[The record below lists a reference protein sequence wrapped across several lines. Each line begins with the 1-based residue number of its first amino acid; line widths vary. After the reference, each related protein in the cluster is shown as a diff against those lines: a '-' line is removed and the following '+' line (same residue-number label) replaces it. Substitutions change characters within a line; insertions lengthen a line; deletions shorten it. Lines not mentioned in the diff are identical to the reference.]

1 MAEERL
7 RKNILKK
14 YFSLRYP
21 GSFQGVQVFRQ
32 ALKDNDD
39 IDISHSA
46 LRKILKSS
54 LPYQV
59 NVVKPKKFK
68 TRAMYSRGIGIE
80 AFCDPIFVPYK
91 TAKGE
96 KKNFVALVV
105 CDVHSRFLWT
115 RHLQTVNPASLKSA
129 FTLHSTR
136 VCLSFPSFAVIATS
150 HLIP

>member
-96 KKNFVALVV
+96 KKKLCGFGCLRRPFPISLDASPP
-105 CDVHSRFLWT
+105 SRE
-115 RHLQTVNPASLKSA
+115 SS
-129 FTLHSTR
+129 
-136 VCLSFPSFAVIATS
+136 
-150 HLIP
+150 